1 MVTKI
6 TPIIIK
12 PKMFPITSVCR
23 EDIIMAFEGEDKNY
37 KSMIPTITDDEMKWI
52 ARKLADDYCEQLYWS
67 SLRHFAKRVL
77 TERDD
82 E

>member
-1 MVTKI
+1 
-6 TPIIIK
+6 
-12 PKMFPITSVCR
+12 
-23 EDIIMAFEGEDKNY
+23 MAFEGEDKNY